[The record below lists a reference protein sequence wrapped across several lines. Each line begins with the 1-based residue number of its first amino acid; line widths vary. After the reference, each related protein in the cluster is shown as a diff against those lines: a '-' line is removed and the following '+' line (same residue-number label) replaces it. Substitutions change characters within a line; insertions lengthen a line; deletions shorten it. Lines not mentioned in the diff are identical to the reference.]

1 VLKWSAIF
9 FVMMLSLTLP
19 ARSAVAKPGAASG
32 IEALMR
38 ANERLGHFNGVVL
51 VARDGHVV
59 YQRGFGLAEFEDAV
73 PNTVE
78 TRFAIASLT
87 KQFTAAAILQLR
99 DAGKLSLEDSICDR
113 FDPCP
118 DAWKPVRIR
127 NLLNHTSGIGD
138 YEEPLGLGSPD
149 YVAFVSRPDNIQQ
162 ALDQARARPLEFT
175 PGLKWHYSN
184 TGYIVLAK
192 VIERACGCSYASYI
206 TNNLLVPAGMTRSGV
221 LTALAIPRLAH
232 GYRYPEQSLAA
243 VAAGLDLKRLVRPVP
258 LGDFSGAHGDAALY
272 STAGDLARWTEAL
285 EAGKILRPSSVDEM
299 LTPGRASYAYG
310 WEIAD
315 DAGHKVAQHNGGLP
329 GFASRIEWSRDRHT
343 TVVILSNVEGV
354 RLTRLAGQLT
364 AVADGL
370 SYEVPRAHRVDAS
383 IQPDYARL
391 TGSYRLP
398 SGVATVAL
406 KNGHFTYSVPHKNE
420 AWLLPETATRFYIPY
435 TEGTAQFDIGPDG
448 RATSLRLRYDGTDIV
463 APRMP

>member
-1 VLKWSAIF
+1 MLKWPAIF
-9 FVMMLSLTLP
+9 FIMMVSLTLP
-19 ARSAVAKPGAASG
+19 TRSAAAKPGAASR

-38 ANERLGHFNGVVL
+38 ANEGLGHFNGVVL
-51 VARDGHVV
+51 VARNGHIV
-59 YQRGFGLAEFEDAV
+59 YQHGFGLAEFEDAV
-73 PNTVE
+73 PNTAN

-118 DAWKPVRIR
+118 DAWKPVRIK
-127 NLLNHTSGIGD
+127 NLLNHTSGIVD

-149 YVAFVSRPDNIQQ
+149 YVAFVSRPDNIQR
-162 ALDQARARPLEFT
+162 ALDQARAKPLEFT

-184 TGYIVLAK
+184 TGYIVLAR

-206 TNNLLVPAGMTRSGV
+206 TNNLLIPAGMTRSGV
-221 LTALAIPRLAH
+221 FTGFAISGLAH
-232 GYRYPEQSLAA
+232 GYRYSEQSLAA
-243 VAAGLDLKRLVRPVP
+243 IAAGLDLKSLVRPVP

-272 STAGDLARWTEAL
+272 STAGDLARWIEAL
-285 EAGKILRPSSVDEM
+285 EAGRILRASSVDEM
-299 LTPGRASYAYG
+299 LTPGRASYSYG

-343 TVVILSNVEGV
+343 AVIILSNVEGV
-354 RLTRLAGQLT
+354 RLTRLARQLT
-364 AVADGL
+364 AISDGL
-370 SYEVPRAHRVDAS
+370 PYDVPRAHRVDAS
-383 IQPDYARL
+383 IQPDYAKL
-391 TGSYRLP
+391 AGSYRLP

-406 KNGHFTYSVPHKNE
+406 KDGHFTYSVPRTIE
-420 AWLLPETATRFYIPY
+420 AWLLPETATRFYMPY
-435 TEGTAQFDIGPDG
+435 AEGTAQFDTDAEG

-463 APRMP
+463 AMRIP